1 MPEFCKIKNC
11 RQRAES
17 IYYGRG
23 VCGQHGSDHCDNE
36 KRFDLKK
43 RFAIGEKNHG

>member
-1 MPEFCKIKNC
+1 MPEFYEIKNC
-11 RQRAES
+11 RQRADY
-17 IYYGRG
+17 IYYGHG
-23 VCGQHGSDHCDNE
+23 VCDGHWEDHCDNE